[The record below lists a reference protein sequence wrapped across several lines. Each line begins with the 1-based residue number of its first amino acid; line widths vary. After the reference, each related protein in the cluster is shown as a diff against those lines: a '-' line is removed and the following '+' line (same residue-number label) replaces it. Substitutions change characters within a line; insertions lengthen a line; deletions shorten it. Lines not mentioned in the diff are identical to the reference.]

1 MCVCVSTHVCVC
13 VCARH
18 CDQEEGPDSNIDI
31 LELMR
36 IVSEYSG
43 SMNATLQKTA
53 AFLSNRKLSYYVT
66 SCFQHVYLA
75 TSSLWGE
82 GALFGTASV
91 DGAATNNRFR

>member
-1 MCVCVSTHVCVC
+1 MRACL
-13 VCARH
+13 
-18 CDQEEGPDSNIDI
+18 QEEGPGSSVDI

-53 AFLSNRKLSYYVT
+53 AVLNMKLSYYVT

-91 DGAATNNRFR
+91 DGAATNNRFQ

>member
-1 MCVCVSTHVCVC
+1 MVNYQMHITSVFYC
-13 VCARH
+13 
-18 CDQEEGPDSNIDI
+18 QEEGPGSNLDI

-43 SMNATLQKTA
+43 SMNATLQSTA
-53 AFLSNRKLSYYVT
+53 AVSHRKLSYYIT

-82 GALFGTASV
+82 GSLLGTASV
-91 DGAATNNRFR
+91 DGAASNNRFQ